1 MTSCATMKRI
11 EDECPG
17 CDRRSMPEVER
28 AAEVIEEVAARLGA
42 AILFDLTARAGESEP
57 IEGAGRMIASRRPS

>member
-1 MTSCATMKRI
+1 MKRI

-42 AILFDLTARAGESEP
+42 AILFDLTARAGEAEP
-57 IEGAGRMIASRRPS
+57 IEAVRMIMAAGQAS